1 VYIAGRLGESPG
13 WPTTSPAKGGGG
25 AAAAGHLAGAP
36 SPSCPRGDVC
46 GGGRGDPGAGGACA
60 DDLAS
65 APPSTSALLHSRNA
79 AAAADDD
86 DDACTCGW
94 YASPGWTET
103 AQEIFSVNDKLLAI
117 KPSNPLSRPN

>member
-1 VYIAGRLGESPG
+1 MYIAGRLGESPG
-13 WPTTSPAKGGGG
+13 WPTTSPANGGGG

-36 SPSCPRGDVC
+36 SPSCQRGVGECDDLGGGGARGD
-46 GGGRGDPGAGGACA
+46 DF
-60 DDLAS
+60 AS
-65 APPSTSALLHSRNA
+65 APPSASALLHSRNA
-79 AAAADDD
+79 AADD

-117 KPSNPLSRPN
+117 KPSNPLF